1 MRTLNTLNTQQK
13 SPESADYSKAEL
25 SYARAFA
32 RTMQVWIRDVF
43 TASRSTAAPT
53 IHVTSWQTL
62 KFSTGALAQD
72 TVVIDGGLF
81 LGEHIPE
88 RFLAGHL
95 HSRHCGHGNVSLAR
109 QRPLPSRIGS
119 AASISV
125 AGTRTARTS
134 LTGTVRANRVSWGR
148 TRL

>member
-1 MRTLNTLNTQQK
+1 MRTLNHLNNKQK

-43 TASRSTAAPT
+43 AASRSTAAPT

-62 KFSTGALAQD
+62 KFSTGVLAQD
-72 TVVIDGGLF
+72 TVVIDGVVF

-88 RFLAGHL
+88 AFLADTFFLGIAVTATFL
-95 HSRHCGHGNVSLAR
+95 WRGSGLCRLE
-109 QRPLPSRIGS
+109 S
-119 AASISV
+119 AARHRSQWL
-125 AGTRTARTS
+125 GPGLREHRS
-134 LTGTVRANRVSWGR
+134 LVQ
-148 TRL
+148 